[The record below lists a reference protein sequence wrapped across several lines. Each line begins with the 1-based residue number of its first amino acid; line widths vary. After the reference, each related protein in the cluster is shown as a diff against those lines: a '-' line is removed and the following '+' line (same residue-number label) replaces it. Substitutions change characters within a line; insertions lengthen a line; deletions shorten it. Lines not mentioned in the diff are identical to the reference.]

1 MTFGYT
7 GNILRVDLSNHS
19 YFIEHPDEKFY
30 RNYWGGRSLAL
41 YYMLKELKPR
51 ISPFSEEN
59 LLIFATSV
67 LVGSIAP
74 GVNRYTV
81 CSKSPL
87 TFTQGEAEAGGWWG
101 PELKKAGFDAIII
114 KGSSPTPVYLYIK
127 DGKVEIKNAT
137 HLWGKDT
144 GETQKI
150 IKNELADDK
159 VRIAQIG
166 QAGENL
172 VRFAN
177 IVNELKHFN
186 GRNGLGAVMGSKKL
200 KAIAV
205 RGESPINTFDEVSL
219 KKLSKKII
227 EKLKKN
233 PGAIQLGQ
241 LGTIRL
247 VKGFNE
253 AGWLPTRNW
262 TGGGS
267 QKKWE
272 NLWAE
277 SLNKKY
283 LKRNN
288 SCYGCPIHC
297 KRVVE
302 YKNEK
307 FEINPIF
314 GGPEYETTVALGS
327 LCDID
332 DLGYVAKGGELCNK
346 YTMDSISTGSAIA
359 FAMHCF
365 EKGILTKKD
374 TYGINL
380 KFGNKEAM
388 LEMIKK
394 IAFREK
400 GLGNFLAEGT
410 LRASRK
416 IGKGSDKFI
425 RQVKGQEIPMH
436 DPRVKV
442 GVGLQYALSTYGADH
457 MKAPHDTYFQSFD
470 STGIKEIASLGFLE
484 PLAVNDISKKK
495 VKQFKL
501 GELFVSLYDILNLCD
516 FAFIPFNLGGK
527 MEELLL
533 IVKYITGWETS
544 WYELLRVSERSI
556 NMAQIF
562 NLREGFLPKDDAIPD
577 IFYKDFEDG
586 ILKGTGAINKK
597 AFSDA
602 LKYRYQIMGWDPITG
617 KPSKGKLMDLDL
629 DWLIN

>member
-1 MTFGYT
+1 
-7 GNILRVDLSNHS
+7 
-19 YFIEHPDEKFY
+19 
-30 RNYWGGRSLAL
+30 
-41 YYMLKELKPR
+41 
-51 ISPFSEEN
+51 
-59 LLIFATSV
+59 
-67 LVGSIAP
+67 
-74 GVNRYTV
+74 
-81 CSKSPL
+81 
-87 TFTQGEAEAGGWWG
+87 
-101 PELKKAGFDAIII
+101 
-114 KGSSPTPVYLYIK
+114 
-127 DGKVEIKNAT
+127 
-137 HLWGKDT
+137 
-144 GETQKI
+144 
-150 IKNELADDK
+150 
-159 VRIAQIG
+159 
-166 QAGENL
+166 
-172 VRFAN
+172 
-177 IVNELKHFN
+177 
-186 GRNGLGAVMGSKKL
+186 MGSKKL

-205 RGESPINTFDEVSL
+205 RGELPINTFDEVSL
-219 KKLSKKII
+219 KKLSKKIT
-227 EKLKKN
+227 ERLKKS
-233 PGAIQLGQ
+233 PGAVQLGQ

-247 VKGFNE
+247 VKGFNK

-262 TGGGS
+262 TGDGS

-283 LKRNN
+283 LKKYS

-302 YKNEK
+302 FENEK

-314 GGPEYETTVALGS
+314 GGPEYETTAALGS
-327 LCDID
+327 LCDIY
-332 DLGYVAKGGELCNK
+332 DLGYVAKGAELCNK

-365 EKGILTKKD
+365 KKGILTKKD

-394 IAFREK
+394 IAFREE
-400 GLGNFLAEGT
+400 GLGDLLAEGT
-410 LRASRK
+410 LRASKR

-470 STGIKEIASLGFLE
+470 STGIKEMASLGFLE

-501 GELFVSLYDILNLCD
+501 GELLVSLYDTLNLCD
-516 FAFIPFNLGGK
+516 FTFIPFNLGGK

-533 IVKYITGWETS
+533 IINYITGWETS
-544 WYELLRVSERSI
+544 WYELLKVSERSI
-556 NMAQIF
+556 NMAQVF
-562 NLREGFLPKDDAIPD
+562 NLREGFSPKDDTIPD

-586 ILKGTGAINKK
+586 ILKGTGAIEKK

-602 LKYRYQIMGWDPITG
+602 VKYRYQIMGWDPITG
-617 KPSKGKLMDLDL
+617 EPSKGKLMDLDL
-629 DWLIN
+629 DWLIRY